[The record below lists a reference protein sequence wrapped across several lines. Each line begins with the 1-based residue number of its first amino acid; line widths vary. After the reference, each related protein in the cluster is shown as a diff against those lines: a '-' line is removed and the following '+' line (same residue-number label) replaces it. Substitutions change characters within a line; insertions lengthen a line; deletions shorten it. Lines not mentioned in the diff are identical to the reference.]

1 MKLSRFT
8 WKHSDK
14 RGKQVYSTIDEL
26 ADALNVQY
34 ATAWRYISKGYT
46 GDSDLKSARKPMAV
60 TRPTKHT
67 GRRRELLHRIRKGK
81 EG

>member
-1 MKLSRFT
+1 MSAVKFT

-14 RGKQVYSTIDEL
+14 RGKQSYSTIDEL

-34 ATAWRYISKGYT
+34 ATAWRYINKGYT
-46 GDSDLKSARKPMAV
+46 GDSDLKSARKPMAG

-67 GRRRELLHRIRKGK
+67 GRRRELLRRIRKGTK
-81 EG
+81 G